1 MSDTKVKLEVLLGR
15 EPTCSKLKDGRFM
28 ADYFK
33 YGAPASKFIAE
44 TEEQALKQLL
54 EWLEKNKLDGKNFPT

>member
-1 MSDTKVKLEVLLGR
+1 
-15 EPTCSKLKDGRFM
+15 M